1 MTSEQADAERP
12 DLHHP
17 WPLPADAFCGR
28 GAELTALRKDFADA
42 SAGTPRLVLLEGPGG
57 IGKTALLRRF
67 LDSLTDPCVL
77 HASGEENES
86 ALPCGVLAQ
95 LVGQSPVPVP
105 ETLAELVSRVPRS
118 LHANLPPLAAGFGLL
133 DLLGEAQGK
142 GPVVLVVDDAH
153 WADPESL
160 NALTFALRRL
170 RHDRVLAVV
179 ALRDPQV
186 PELPEG
192 LRRLLTDP
200 RTRRLALTGLSPDEL
215 AALSDR
221 LGVAR
226 LPHSA
231 SLRLHGHTHGN
242 PLHARALLDQVPPDV
257 LLDVTT
263 PLPAPRSYAMLVL
276 AGLAGCGTAAQRLVQ
291 AVSVLG
297 LSCRLHTAARLA
309 RVPQPLLALERAV
322 KAGLLREAPAGS
334 SAPEIAF
341 PHPLVQAAV
350 YQDIGPA
357 QRAALHTRAAE
368 LVADEYSRLRHR
380 VLAATGPD
388 EDLAAALAECARRE
402 AATGQ
407 WAVAGTHLRH
417 ASRVAT
423 SAAERDRLAVEAVEA
438 LLLDGRVQEAA
449 ELATGLTESADPAL
463 RGYVRGYVTRV
474 QGRTQAA
481 WTLLVD
487 AWESVDRER
496 DPSLAARAAE
506 QLSYAA
512 VMCGQ
517 AAVAARWAERAQ
529 RLSTAQ
535 GPSRMLRFNHL
546 IALGLSGRAKEG
558 IALAEDLPDPM
569 IVPLKSI
576 DLLLARGQLRLWSDD
591 LRGARQDLLGAVANC
606 RTTTVPLRLLSASG
620 LAQTL
625 HRLGEWDE
633 ALIHAES
640 AASIADDADQ
650 SWLMPV
656 THGVAAQILAARG
669 AWDRAAEHLRTAAEV
684 PGGAETPVAY
694 AYGVCA
700 RGHLADARGEPWDVV
715 EALRPLLAF
724 AEQDGV
730 NEPGVVDW
738 QPLLVDALTKVGEL
752 DEAEAVLGP
761 FEERARARGRHS
773 ALAAAARVRGN
784 LLAARRETQRAQA
797 AYARAQ
803 DHAAQVP
810 LPFEQARVALDHGSF
825 LRRIG
830 RRSLAIAQLQ
840 AAHTTMSRLGALP
853 HQALCERELTACGR
867 AAPARGA
874 DEQPHDGAGD
884 GVEGT
889 LTPQELAVARLA
901 ARGLTNRQIA
911 TALAL
916 SVKTIEY
923 HLGHTYAKLGISSR
937 IGLVRRLGPPDGPES
952 SSPSV
957 G

>member
-1 MTSEQADAERP
+1 MTTGDAAHDVFHSAAP
-12 DLHHP
+12 G
-17 WPLPADAFCGR
+17 DAFCGR
-28 GAELTALRKDFADA
+28 ARELAALQQDFADVCTG
-42 SAGTPRLVLLEGPGG
+42 SPRLVLLEGPGG
-57 IGKTALLRRF
+57 IGKTALVRRF
-67 LDSLTDPCVL
+67 LDSVHGTCVL

-95 LVGQSPVPVP
+95 LVGQSPLPVP
-105 ETLAELVSRVPRS
+105 DTLAGLVRLPQS

-133 DLLGEAQGK
+133 DLLSEVQSK

-170 RHDRVLAVV
+170 RHDRVLAIV

-186 PELPEG
+186 PELPDG
-192 LRRLLTDP
+192 LRRLLTDT
-200 RTRRLALTGLSPDEL
+200 RTRRLALDGLSPGEL
-215 AALSDR
+215 SALSTR

-231 SLRLHGHTHGN
+231 SLRLHTHTHGN
-242 PLHARALLDQVPPDV
+242 PLHARALLGQVPPAV

-276 AGLAGCGTAAQRLVQ
+276 ANLAGCGPQAQRLVQ

-297 LSCRLHTAARLA
+297 LSCRLRSAARLA
-309 RVPQPLLALERAV
+309 RVDRPLPALERAV
-322 KAGLLREAPAGS
+322 KAGLLRETPAGA
-334 SAPEIAF
+334 APEVAF
-341 PHPLVQAAV
+341 PHPLVHAAV

-368 LVADEYSRLRHR
+368 LVDDDYTKLRHR
-380 VLAATGPD
+380 VLAASGPD
-388 EDLAAALAECARRE
+388 EQLADALAASARRE

-423 SAAERDRLAVEAVEA
+423 GPAERDRLAVEAVEA

-449 ELATGLTESADPAL
+449 ELAHGLPDCADPAL
-463 RGYVRGYVTRV
+463 RGYVRGYVARV
-474 QGRTQAA
+474 QGRTEAA

-487 AWESVDRER
+487 AWEQCDHEK
-496 DPSLAARAAE
+496 DPSLGARAAE

-512 VMCGQ
+512 VMCGR
-517 AAVAARWAERAQ
+517 AAEAAQWAERAQ

-558 IALAEDLPDPM
+558 IALAADLPDPM

-591 LRGARQDLLGAVANC
+591 LHGARQDLLGAVANC
-606 RTTTVPLRLLSASG
+606 RTTTVPLRLLSASA

-633 ALIHAES
+633 ALIHAEA
-640 AASIADDADQ
+640 AASIADDTDQ

-656 THGVAAQILAARG
+656 THGVAAQILSARG
-669 AWDRAAEHLRTAAEV
+669 AWERAAEHLRTALDV

-694 AYGVCA
+694 AYAVCA
-700 RGHLADARGEPWDVV
+700 RGSLADARGEPQGVV
-715 EALRPLLAF
+715 DAVRPLLAF

-738 QPLLVDALTKVGEL
+738 QPLLVDALVQLGEL

-761 FEERARARGRHS
+761 FEERARARGRHTS
-773 ALAAAARVRGN
+773 LAAAARTRGN
-784 LLAARRETQRAQA
+784 LAAARRDTQRAQA

-810 LPFEQARVALDHGSF
+810 VAFGRARVELDHGSF
-825 LRRIG
+825 LRRLG

-840 AAHTTMSRLGALP
+840 AAYTTMTALGALP
-853 HQALCERELTACGR
+853 YRARCVRELNACGR
-867 AAPARGA
+867 SAPDRTAEERAADAVEEGL
-874 DEQPHDGAGD
+874 DGA
-884 GVEGT
+884 

-901 ARGLTNRQIA
+901 AQGLTNRQIA

-923 HLGHTYAKLGISSR
+923 HLGHTYAKLGITSR
-937 IGLVRRLGPPDGPES
+937 IGLVRRLGPQS
-952 SSPSV
+952 SSPSA

>member
-1 MTSEQADAERP
+1 MTLEDAAHDLRHPAVP
-12 DLHHP
+12 DI
-17 WPLPADAFCGR
+17 AFCGR
-28 GAELTALRKDFADA
+28 APELAALRADFAA
-42 SAGTPRLVLLEGPGG
+42 AVAGTPRLVLLEGPGG
-57 IGKTALLRRF
+57 IGKTTLVRRF
-67 LDSLTDPCVL
+67 LDTVDDGTCVL

-95 LVGQSPVPVP
+95 LVGQSPLPVP
-105 ETLAELVSRVPRS
+105 DTLAGLLVRTPQS
-118 LHANLPPLAAGFGLL
+118 LHANLPPLSAGFGLI
-133 DLLGEAQGK
+133 DLLSEVQSK

-179 ALRDPQV
+179 ALRDPHV

-192 LRRLLTDP
+192 LRRLLTDA
-200 RTRRLALTGLSPDEL
+200 RTRRLALDGLSPDEL

-231 SLRLHGHTHGN
+231 SLRLHTHTHGN
-242 PLHARALLDQVPPDV
+242 PLHARALLDQVPSAV

-276 AGLAGCGTAAQRLVQ
+276 ANLAGCGTQAQRLVQ

-297 LSCRLHTAARLA
+297 LSCRLQVAARLA
-309 RVPQPLLALERAV
+309 KVAQPLPALERAV
-322 KAGLLREAPAGS
+322 KAGLLRETHGGA
-334 SAPEIAF
+334 SAPQICF
-341 PHPLVQAAV
+341 PHPLVHAAV

-357 QRAALHTRAAE
+357 QRAALHTRAAA
-368 LVADEYSRLRHR
+368 LVADEYSKLRHR

-388 EDLAAALAECARRE
+388 EQLAAALAACARRE

-423 SAAERDRLAVEAVEA
+423 SSRERDRLAVEAVEA

-449 ELATGLTESADPAL
+449 ELATGLPESADPAL
-463 RGYVRGYVTRV
+463 RGYVRGYVARV

-487 AWESVDRER
+487 AWEQCDQERE
-496 DPSLAARAAE
+496 PALAARAAE

-517 AAVAARWAERAQ
+517 AASAARWAERAQ

-558 IALAEDLPDPM
+558 IALAADLPDPM
-569 IVPLKSI
+569 IVPLKST
-576 DLLLARGQLRLWSDD
+576 DLLLARGELRLWSDD
-591 LRGARQDLLGAVANC
+591 LHGARHDLRGAVANC
-606 RTTTVPLRLLSASG
+606 RATTVPLRLLSTSA

-650 SWLMPV
+650 WWLKPV

-669 AWDRAAEHLRTAAEV
+669 AFGRAAEHLRTAGEG

-700 RGHLADARGEPWDVV
+700 QGHCADARGEPRAVV
-715 EALRPLLAF
+715 EALRPLLGF

-738 QPLLVDALTKVGEL
+738 QPLLVDALVQLGEL

-761 FEERARARGRHS
+761 YEELARARGRHS
-773 ALAAAARVRGN
+773 ALAAAARIRGN
-784 LLAARRETQRAQA
+784 LLAARREPQRAQA
-797 AYARAQ
+797 AYVRAQ
-803 DHAAQVP
+803 DHAAQAP
-810 LPFEQARVALDHGSF
+810 LPFVRARVALDHGAF

-840 AAHTTMSRLGALP
+840 AAHTVMTELGALP
-853 HQALCERELTACGR
+853 YQARCVRELSACGR
-867 AAPARGA
+867 AAPPLPTDERAREGA
-874 DEQPHDGAGD
+874 DDSLDGA
-884 GVEGT
+884 

-901 ARGLTNRQIA
+901 AQGLTNRQIA
-911 TALAL
+911 TSLAL

-923 HLGHTYAKLGISSR
+923 HLGHTYAKLGITSR
-937 IGLVRRLGPPDGPES
+937 IGLVQRLGPQER
-952 SSPSV
+952 SSPSA

>member
-1 MTSEQADAERP
+1 MTTGDTAH
-12 DLHHP
+12 DLFHS
-17 WPLPADAFCGR
+17 PAPGDAFCGR
-28 GAELTALRKDFADA
+28 ARELAALQQDFADVCTG
-42 SAGTPRLVLLEGPGG
+42 SPRLVLLEGPGG
-57 IGKTALLRRF
+57 IGKTALVRRF
-67 LDSLTDPCVL
+67 LDSVHGTCVL

-95 LVGQSPVPVP
+95 LVGQSPLPVP
-105 ETLAELVSRVPRS
+105 DTLAGLVRMPQS

-133 DLLGEAQGK
+133 DLLSEVQSK

-170 RHDRVLAVV
+170 RHDRVLAIV

-186 PELPEG
+186 PELPDG
-192 LRRLLTDP
+192 LRRLLTDAP
-200 RTRRLALTGLSPDEL
+200 TRRLALDGLSPGEL
-215 AALSDR
+215 SALSSR

-231 SLRLHGHTHGN
+231 SLRLHSHTHGN
-242 PLHARALLDQVPPDV
+242 PLHARALLGQVPSAV
-257 LLDVTT
+257 LLDVAT

-276 AGLAGCGTAAQRLVQ
+276 ANLAGCGPQTQRLVQ

-297 LSCRLHTAARLA
+297 LSCRLRAAARLA
-309 RVPQPLLALERAV
+309 RVDRPLPALERAV
-322 KAGLLREAPAGS
+322 KAGLLRETPAGV
-334 SAPEIAF
+334 APEVAF
-341 PHPLVQAAV
+341 PHPLVHAAV

-357 QRAALHTRAAE
+357 QRADLHTRAAE
-368 LVADEYSRLRHR
+368 LVDDEYTKLRHR

-388 EDLAAALAECARRE
+388 EQLADALAACARRE

-423 SAAERDRLAVEAVEA
+423 SPGERDRLAVEAVEA

-449 ELATGLTESADPAL
+449 ELAHGLPDGADPAL
-463 RGYVRGYVTRV
+463 RGYVRGYVARV
-474 QGRTQAA
+474 QGRTEAA
-481 WTLLVD
+481 WTLLAD
-487 AWESVDRER
+487 AWEQCDHER
-496 DPSLAARAAE
+496 DPSLGARAAE

-512 VMCGQ
+512 VMCGR
-517 AAVAARWAERAQ
+517 AAVAAQWAERAQ

-558 IALAEDLPDPM
+558 IALAADLPDPM

-591 LRGARQDLLGAVANC
+591 LSGARQDLLGAVANC
-606 RTTTVPLRLLSASG
+606 RTTTVPLRLLSASA

-640 AASIADDADQ
+640 AASIADDTDQ
-650 SWLMPV
+650 SWLKPV
-656 THGVAAQILAARG
+656 THGVAAQILSARG
-669 AWDRAAEHLRTAAEV
+669 AWERAAEHLRTALDV
-684 PGGAETPVAY
+684 PAGAETPVAY
-694 AYGVCA
+694 AYAVCA
-700 RGHLADARGEPWDVV
+700 RGSLADARGEPQEVV
-715 EALRPLLAF
+715 DALRPLLGF

-738 QPLLVDALTKVGEL
+738 QPLLVDALVQLGEL
-752 DEAEAVLGP
+752 DEAEAVLVP
-761 FEERARARGRHS
+761 FEERARARGRHTS
-773 ALAAAARVRGN
+773 LAAAARTRGN
-784 LLAARRETQRAQA
+784 LAAARRDTQRAQA

-810 LPFEQARVALDHGSF
+810 VAFGRARVELDHGSF
-825 LRRIG
+825 LRRLG

-840 AAHTTMSRLGALP
+840 AAYTTMTALGALP
-853 HQALCERELTACGR
+853 YRARCVRELTACGR
-867 AAPARGA
+867 AAPDLPAEER
-874 DEQPHDGAGD
+874 AGD
-884 GVEGT
+884 AVEDGLEGA

-901 ARGLTNRQIA
+901 AQGLTNRQIA

-923 HLGHTYAKLGISSR
+923 HLGHTYAKLGITSR
-937 IGLVRRLGPPDGPES
+937 IGLVRRLGPQS
-952 SSPSV
+952 SSPSA

>member
-1 MTSEQADAERP
+1 MTPEDAP
-12 DLHHP
+12 HDLFHSAAP
-17 WPLPADAFCGR
+17 GDAFCGR
-28 GAELTALRKDFADA
+28 ARELASLQQDFADVCT
-42 SAGTPRLVLLEGPGG
+42 GTPRLVLLEGPGG
-57 IGKTALLRRF
+57 IGKTALVRRF
-67 LDSLTDPCVL
+67 LDSVHGTCVL

-95 LVGQSPVPVP
+95 LVGQSPLPVP
-105 ETLAELVSRVPRS
+105 ETLAGLVRIPQS

-133 DLLGEAQGK
+133 DLLSEVQGK

-170 RHDRVLAVV
+170 RHDRVLAIV

-186 PELPEG
+186 PELPDG
-192 LRRLLTDP
+192 LRRLLTDA
-200 RTRRLALTGLSPDEL
+200 RTRRLALDGLTPGEL
-215 AALSDR
+215 SALSTR

-231 SLRLHGHTHGN
+231 SLRLHDHTHGN
-242 PLHARALLDQVPPDV
+242 PLHARALLDQVPSAV

-276 AGLAGCGTAAQRLVQ
+276 ANLAGCGPSTQRLVQ

-297 LSCRLHTAARLA
+297 IGCRLGSAARLA
-309 RVPQPLLALERAV
+309 RVAQPLPALERAV
-322 KAGLLREAPAGS
+322 RAGLLRETPAGV
-334 SAPEIAF
+334 APEVAF
-341 PHPLVQAAV
+341 PHPLVHAAV

-368 LVADEYSRLRHR
+368 LVDDEYTRLRHR

-388 EDLAAALAECARRE
+388 EQLADALAACARRE

-417 ASRVAT
+417 ASRAAT
-423 SAAERDRLAVEAVEA
+423 SPRERDRLAVEAVEA

-449 ELATGLTESADPAL
+449 ELAGGLPDCSDPAL
-463 RGYVRGYVTRV
+463 RGYVRGYVARV
-474 QGRTQAA
+474 QGRTDEA

-487 AWESVDRER
+487 AWEQCDREQ

-512 VMCGQ
+512 VMCGR
-517 AAVAARWAERAQ
+517 AAVAAQWAERAQ

-546 IALGLSGRAKEG
+546 IALGLSGRAKDG
-558 IALAEDLPDPM
+558 IALAAGLPDPM
-569 IVPLKSI
+569 VVPLKSI

-591 LRGARQDLLGAVANC
+591 LHGARRDLLGAVANC
-606 RTTTVPLRLLSASG
+606 RTTTVPLRLLSASA

-640 AASIADDADQ
+640 AASIADDTDQ
-650 SWLMPV
+650 SWLKPV

-669 AWDRAAEHLRTAAEV
+669 VWERAAEHLRTALDV
-684 PGGAETPVAY
+684 PGGAETPVAFAY
-694 AYGVCA
+694 AVRA
-700 RGHLADARGEPWDVV
+700 RGCLADARGEPREVV
-715 EALRPLLAF
+715 EAVRPLLRF

-738 QPLLVDALTKVGEL
+738 QPLLVDALVQLGEL
-752 DEAEAVLGP
+752 DEAEEVLAP
-761 FEERARARGRHS
+761 FEERARTRGRHAS
-773 ALAAAARVRGN
+773 LAAAARVRGN
-784 LLAARRETQRAQA
+784 LAAARRHTQRAQA
-797 AYARAQ
+797 AFARAQ
-803 DHAAQVP
+803 DHAAQAP
-810 LPFEQARVALDHGSF
+810 LPFARARVELDHGAF

-840 AAHTTMSRLGALP
+840 AAYTTMTALGAQP
-853 HQALCERELTACGR
+853 YRARCVRELTACGR
-867 AAPARGA
+867 AAPDLPA
-874 DEQPHDGAGD
+874 DERDRHAGDEGLDGA
-884 GVEGT
+884 

-901 ARGLTNRQIA
+901 AQGLTNRQIA
-911 TALAL
+911 TTLAL

-937 IGLVRRLGPPDGPES
+937 IGLVRRLGPHTG
-952 SSPSV
+952 SPSAPSA

>member
-1 MTSEQADAERP
+1 MTPEDVSHDRRHVP
-12 DLHHP
+12 VTD
-17 WPLPADAFCGR
+17 DAFCGR
-28 GAELTALRKDFADA
+28 ARELDALRADFADA
-42 SAGTPRLVLLEGPGG
+42 RAGTPRVVLLEGPGG

-67 LDSLTDPCVL
+67 LDTLDGPCVL

-86 ALPCGVLAQ
+86 SLPCGVLAQ
-95 LVGQSPVPVP
+95 LVGQSPLPVP
-105 ETLAELVSRVPRS
+105 ETLAGLMRAPQS

-133 DLLGEAQGK
+133 DLIGEVQGK

-179 ALRDPQV
+179 ALRDPYV
-186 PELPEG
+186 PELPDG
-192 LRRLLTDP
+192 LRRLLTAP
-200 RTRRLALTGLSPDEL
+200 PTRRLALDGLSPDEL

-221 LGVAR
+221 LGGAH

-231 SLRLHGHTHGN
+231 SVRLRTHTHGN
-242 PLHARALLDQVPPDV
+242 PLHARALLDQVPSAV

-276 AGLAGCGTAAQRLVQ
+276 ANLAGCGPQTQRLVQ

-297 LSCRLHTAARLA
+297 ISCRLRTAARLA
-309 RVPQPLLALERAV
+309 KVAQPLPALERAV
-322 KAGLLREAPAGS
+322 KAGLLRESPAGT
-334 SAPEIAF
+334 SAPEVSF
-341 PHPLVQAAV
+341 PHPLVHAAV

-357 QRAALHTRAAE
+357 QRSALHERAAALVE
-368 LVADEYSRLRHR
+368 DEYTKLRHR

-388 EDLAAALAECARRE
+388 EQLADALAACARRE

-423 SAAERDRLAVEAVEA
+423 SATERDRLAVEAVEA

-449 ELATGLTESADPAL
+449 ELAGGLPESADPAL
-463 RGYVRGYVTRV
+463 RGYVRGYVARV

-487 AWESVDRER
+487 AWESCDRGR
-496 DPSLAARAAE
+496 YPCLAARAAE

-517 AAVAARWAERAQ
+517 AAVAAQWAERAQ
-529 RLSTAQ
+529 RLSTDQ

-546 IALGLSGRAKEG
+546 VALGLSGRAKEG
-558 IALAEDLPDPM
+558 IALAGELPDPM

-591 LRGARQDLLGAVANC
+591 LRGARQDLLGAVTNC
-606 RTTTVPLRLLSASG
+606 RTTTVPLRLLSASA

-640 AASIADDADQ
+640 SASIADDADQ
-650 SWLMPV
+650 SWLQPV

-669 AWDRAAEHLRTAAEV
+669 AFDRAAEHLRTAAEV

-700 RGHLADARGEPWDVV
+700 QGATADARGEPRAVV
-715 EALRPLLAF
+715 AALRPLLAF

-738 QPLLVDALTKVGEL
+738 QPLLVDALVQLGEL
-752 DEAEAVLGP
+752 DEAEAVLDP

-773 ALAAAARVRGN
+773 ALAAAARARGN
-784 LLAARRETQRAQA
+784 LLAARRDTQGAQS

-810 LPFEQARVALDHGSF
+810 LPFGQARVALDHGAF
-825 LRRIG
+825 LRRLG

-840 AAHTTMSRLGALP
+840 AAHTTMTRLKALP
-853 HQALCERELTACGR
+853 YQARCVRELNACGR
-867 AAPARGA
+867 AVSAPAVGGPA
-874 DEQPHDGAGD
+874 HDGAGD
-884 GVEGT
+884 ALDGA

-901 ARGLTNRQIA
+901 AQGQTNRQIA
-911 TALAL
+911 TTLAL

-923 HLGHTYAKLGISSR
+923 HLGHTYAKLGITSR
-937 IGLVRRLGPPDGPES
+937 IGLVRRLGPQERP
-952 SSPSV
+952 SPSA

>member
-1 MTSEQADAERP
+1 MSHDLRHPTAP
-12 DLHHP
+12 DE
-17 WPLPADAFCGR
+17 AFCGR
-28 GAELTALRKDFADA
+28 AAELDALRADFTDA
-42 SAGTPRLVLLEGPGG
+42 CAGTPRLVLLEGPGG
-57 IGKTALLRRF
+57 IGKTALVRRF
-67 LDSLTDPCVL
+67 LDTADGTALVL
-77 HASGEENES
+77 QASGEENES
-86 ALPCGVLAQ
+86 ALPWGVLAQ
-95 LVGQSPVPVP
+95 LVGQSPAPVP
-105 ETLAELVSRVPRS
+105 ETLAGLVRAPQS
-118 LHANLPPLAAGFGLL
+118 LHANLPSLTAGFGLL
-133 DLLGEAQGK
+133 DLLSEAQGK

-170 RHDRVLAVV
+170 RHDRVLALV
-179 ALRDPQV
+179 ALRDPHV
-186 PELPEG
+186 PQLPEG
-192 LRRLLTDP
+192 LRRLLTDA
-200 RTRRLALTGLSPDEL
+200 RTRRLALDGLSPEEL

-221 LGVAR
+221 LGGAR

-231 SLRLHGHTHGN
+231 SLRLHSHTHGN
-242 PLHARALLDQVPPDV
+242 PLHARALLDQVPPAM

-276 AGLAGCGTAAQRLVQ
+276 ANLAGCGAQAQRLVQ

-297 LSCRLHTAARLA
+297 FSCRLHAAARLA
-309 RVPQPLLALERAV
+309 RVAQPLPALERAV
-322 KAGLLREAPAGS
+322 KAGLLRESPAGT
-334 SAPEIAF
+334 SAPEISF
-341 PHPLVQAAV
+341 PHPLVHAAV

-357 QRAALHTRAAE
+357 QRAALHTRAAT
-368 LVADEYSRLRHR
+368 LVEDDYTKLRHR

-388 EDLAAALAECARRE
+388 ERLAEALAACARRE

-417 ASRVAT
+417 ASRVTT
-423 SAAERDRLAVEAVEA
+423 SPLERDRLAVEAVEA
-438 LLLDGRVQEAA
+438 LLLDGRVREAA
-449 ELATGLTESADPAL
+449 ELTGGLPESADPAL
-463 RGYVRGYVTRV
+463 RGYARGYVARV
-474 QGRTQAA
+474 QGRTQEA

-487 AWESVDRER
+487 AWQQCDQER
-496 DPSLAARAAE
+496 DPALAARAAE

-512 VMCGQ
+512 VMCGR
-517 AAVAARWAERAQ
+517 AAVAAQWAERAQ

-558 IALAEDLPDPM
+558 IALAADLPDPM
-569 IVPLKSI
+569 IVPLRST
-576 DLLLARGQLRLWSDD
+576 DLLLARGELRLWSDD
-591 LRGARQDLLGAVANC
+591 LHGARRDLLGAVANC
-606 RTTTVPLRLLSASG
+606 RTTTVPLRLLSTSA

-650 SWLMPV
+650 WWLKPV

-669 AWDRAAEHLRTAAEV
+669 AFDRAEEHLRTAAEV
-684 PGGAETPVAY
+684 PGGAETPVAHAY
-694 AYGVCA
+694 AVCA
-700 RGHLADARGEPWDVV
+700 RGHCADARGEPEAVV

-738 QPLLVDALTKVGEL
+738 QPLFVDALVQLGEL
-752 DEAEAVLGP
+752 DEAEAVLDP

-773 ALAAAARVRGN
+773 ALAAAARARGN
-784 LLAARRETQRAQA
+784 LAAARRDTLRAQA

-803 DHAAQVP
+803 GHAAQVP
-810 LPFEQARVALDHGSF
+810 LPLGQARVALDHGAF

-840 AAHTTMSRLGALP
+840 AAHAIMTRLGARP
-853 HQALCERELTACGR
+853 YQARCVRELSACGR
-867 AAPARGA
+867 AAPQLSAAEQPRDSGA
-874 DEQPHDGAGD
+874 DALD
-884 GVEGT
+884 GT

-901 ARGLTNRQIA
+901 AQGHTNRQIA

-937 IGLVRRLGPPDGPES
+937 IGLVQRLGPPPQ
-952 SSPSV
+952 SSPSA

>member
-1 MTSEQADAERP
+1 MTTEDTAH
-12 DLHHP
+12 DLFHAP
-17 WPLPADAFCGR
+17 PPGDAFCGR
-28 GAELTALRKDFADA
+28 TRELAALQQDFADVC
-42 SAGTPRLVLLEGPGG
+42 AGSPRLVLLEGPGG
-57 IGKTALLRRF
+57 IGKTALVRRF
-67 LDSLTDPCVL
+67 LDSVHGTCVL

-95 LVGQSPVPVP
+95 LVGQSPLPVP
-105 ETLAELVSRVPRS
+105 ETLAGLVRVPQS

-133 DLLGEAQGK
+133 DLLSEVQGK

-170 RHDRVLAVV
+170 RHDRVLAIV

-186 PELPEG
+186 PELPDG
-192 LRRLLTDP
+192 LRRLLTDAP
-200 RTRRLALTGLSPDEL
+200 TRRLALPGLSPGEL
-215 AALSDR
+215 AALSVR
-221 LGVAR
+221 LGSAR

-231 SLRLHGHTHGN
+231 SRRLHSHTHGN
-242 PLHARALLDQVPPDV
+242 PLHARALLGQVPPEV
-257 LLDVTT
+257 LLDVAT

-276 AGLAGCGTAAQRLVQ
+276 ANLADCGAATQRLVQ

-297 LSCRLHTAARLA
+297 LSCRLRTAARLA
-309 RVPQPLLALERAV
+309 RVAQPLPALERAV
-322 KAGLLREAPAGS
+322 KTGLLRETPAGV
-334 SAPEIAF
+334 APEVAF
-341 PHPLVQAAV
+341 PHPLVHAAV

-368 LVADEYSRLRHR
+368 LVDDEYTRLRHR
-380 VLAATGPD
+380 VLASTGPD
-388 EDLAAALAECARRE
+388 EQLADALATCARRE

-417 ASRVAT
+417 AARVAT
-423 SAAERDRLAVEAVEA
+423 SPRERDRLTVEAVEA

-449 ELATGLTESADPAL
+449 ELANGVPDGADPAL
-463 RGYVRGYVTRV
+463 RGYVRGYVARV
-474 QGRTQAA
+474 QGRTEAA
-481 WTLLVD
+481 RTLLAD
-487 AWESVDRER
+487 AWESCDRER

-512 VMCGQ
+512 VMCGR

-558 IALAEDLPDPM
+558 IALAADLPDPM

-591 LRGARQDLLGAVANC
+591 LPGARQDLLGAVANC
-606 RTTTVPLRLLSASG
+606 RTTTVPLRLLSASA

-625 HRLGEWDE
+625 HRLGAWDE

-640 AASIADDADQ
+640 SASIADDTDQ
-650 SWLMPV
+650 SWLKPV
-656 THGVAAQILAARG
+656 THGVSAQILAARG
-669 AWDRAAEHLRTAAEV
+669 AWERASDHLRTALDV

-694 AYGVCA
+694 AYAVCA
-700 RGHLADARGEPWDVV
+700 RGHFADARGEPQEVV
-715 EALRPLLAF
+715 DALRPLLRF

-738 QPLLVDALTKVGEL
+738 QPLLGDALVQLGEF
-752 DEAEAVLGP
+752 DEVEAVLGP
-761 FEERARARGRHS
+761 FEDRARARGRHAS
-773 ALAAAARVRGN
+773 LAAAARARGN
-784 LLAARRETQRAQA
+784 LAAARRDPKRAQA
-797 AYARAQ
+797 AFARAQ

-810 LPFEQARVALDHGSF
+810 VPFGRARVELDHGSF

-840 AAHTTMSRLGALP
+840 AAYTTMTALGAGP
-853 HQALCERELTACGR
+853 YRALCLRELNACGR
-867 AAPARGA
+867 AAPHLPA
-874 DEQPHDGAGD
+874 DGQERDAAAD
-884 GVEGT
+884 ALDGT

-901 ARGLTNRQIA
+901 AQGLTNRQIA

-923 HLGHTYAKLGISSR
+923 HLGHTYAKLGITSR
-937 IGLVRRLGPPDGPES
+937 IGLVRRLAPQ
-952 SSPSV
+952 SSPSA

>member
-1 MTSEQADAERP
+1 MTPEDERH
-12 DLHHP
+12 DLFHS
-17 WPLPADAFCGR
+17 PAPTDAFCGR
-28 GAELTALRKDFADA
+28 TRELAALQRDFADVCT
-42 SAGTPRLVLLEGPGG
+42 GTPRLVLLEGPGG
-57 IGKTALLRRF
+57 IGKTALVRRF
-67 LDSLTDPCVL
+67 LDSVHGTCVL

-95 LVGQSPVPVP
+95 LVGQSPLPVP
-105 ETLAELVSRVPRS
+105 ETLAGLVRVPQS

-133 DLLGEAQGK
+133 DLLSEVQGK

-170 RHDRVLAVV
+170 RHDRVLAIV

-192 LRRLLTDP
+192 LRRLLTDA
-200 RTRRLALTGLSPDEL
+200 RTRRLALDGLTPREL
-215 AALSDR
+215 SALSTR

-231 SLRLHGHTHGN
+231 SLRLHDHTHGN
-242 PLHARALLDQVPPDV
+242 PLHARALLDQVPSAV

-276 AGLAGCGTAAQRLVQ
+276 ANLAGCGPSTQRLVQ

-297 LSCRLHTAARLA
+297 LSCRLGSAARLA
-309 RVPQPLLALERAV
+309 RVAQPLPALERAV
-322 KAGLLREAPAGS
+322 RAGLLRETPAGV
-334 SAPEIAF
+334 APEVAF
-341 PHPLVQAAV
+341 PHPLVHAAV

-368 LVADEYSRLRHR
+368 LVDDEYTRLRHR

-388 EDLAAALAECARRE
+388 EQLAEALAACARRE

-417 ASRVAT
+417 ASRAAT
-423 SAAERDRLAVEAVEA
+423 SPRERDRLAVEAVEA
-438 LLLDGRVQEAA
+438 LLLDGRVQDAA
-449 ELATGLTESADPAL
+449 ELAGGLPDGSDPAL
-463 RGYVRGYVTRV
+463 RGYVRGYVARV
-474 QGRTQAA
+474 QGRTEEAC
-481 WTLLVD
+481 TLLAD
-487 AWESVDRER
+487 AWEQCDRER

-512 VMCGQ
+512 VMRGR
-517 AAVAARWAERAQ
+517 AAVAAQWAERAQ

-546 IALGLSGRAKEG
+546 IALGLSGRAKDG
-558 IALAEDLPDPM
+558 IALAADLPEPM
-569 IVPLKSI
+569 VVPLKSI

-591 LRGARQDLLGAVANC
+591 LHGARRDLLGAVANC
-606 RTTTVPLRLLSASG
+606 RTTTVPLRLLSASA
-620 LAQTL
+620 LAQSM

-640 AASIADDADQ
+640 AASVADDTDQ
-650 SWLMPV
+650 SWLKPV
-656 THGVAAQILAARG
+656 THGVAAQILSARG
-669 AWDRAAEHLRTAAEV
+669 AWERAAEHLRTALDV
-684 PGGAETPVAY
+684 PGGTETPVAFAY
-694 AYGVCA
+694 AVCA
-700 RGHLADARGEPWDVV
+700 RGCLAEARGEPREVV
-715 EALRPLLAF
+715 EALRPLLGF

-738 QPLLVDALTKVGEL
+738 QPLLADALVQLGEL
-752 DEAEAVLGP
+752 GEADAVLAP
-761 FEERARARGRHS
+761 FEERARARGRHTS
-773 ALAAAARVRGN
+773 LAAAARVRGN
-784 LLAARRETQRAQA
+784 LAAAQRHTQRAQA
-797 AYARAQ
+797 AFARAQ

-810 LPFEQARVALDHGSF
+810 LPFGRARVELDHGAF

-840 AAHTTMSRLGALP
+840 AAYTTLTELGAQP
-853 HQALCERELTACGR
+853 YRARCVRELTACGR
-867 AAPARGA
+867 AAPDLPA
-874 DEQPHDGAGD
+874 DERDRDIADDGLDGA
-884 GVEGT
+884 

-901 ARGLTNRQIA
+901 AQGLTNRQIA
-911 TALAL
+911 TTLAL

-937 IGLVRRLGPPDGPES
+937 IGLVRRLAPHS
-952 SSPSV
+952 TSPSA

>member
-1 MTSEQADAERP
+1 MTTGDTAH
-12 DLHHP
+12 DLFHS
-17 WPLPADAFCGR
+17 PAPGDAFCGR
-28 GAELTALRKDFADA
+28 ARELAALQQDFADVCTG
-42 SAGTPRLVLLEGPGG
+42 SPRLVLLEGPGG
-57 IGKTALLRRF
+57 IGKTALVRRF
-67 LDSLTDPCVL
+67 LDSVHGTCVL

-95 LVGQSPVPVP
+95 LVGQSPLPVP
-105 ETLAELVSRVPRS
+105 DTLAGLVRLPQS

-133 DLLGEAQGK
+133 DLLSEVQSK

-186 PELPEG
+186 PELPDG
-192 LRRLLTDP
+192 LRRLLTDA
-200 RTRRLALTGLSPDEL
+200 RTRRLALAGLSPGEL
-215 AALSDR
+215 SALSTR
-221 LGVAR
+221 LGVTR

-231 SLRLHGHTHGN
+231 SLRLHSHTHGN
-242 PLHARALLDQVPPDV
+242 PLHARALLGQVPPAV
-257 LLDVTT
+257 LLDVAT

-276 AGLAGCGTAAQRLVQ
+276 ANLAGCGPGTQRLVQ

-297 LSCRLHTAARLA
+297 LSCRLRAAARLA
-309 RVPQPLLALERAV
+309 RVDKPLPALERAV
-322 KAGLLREAPAGS
+322 KAGLLRETPAGV
-334 SAPEIAF
+334 APEVAF
-341 PHPLVQAAV
+341 PHPLVHAAV

-368 LVADEYSRLRHR
+368 LVDDEYTKLRHR

-388 EDLAAALAECARRE
+388 EQLAEALAACARRE

-423 SAAERDRLAVEAVEA
+423 SPGERDRLAVEAVEA

-449 ELATGLTESADPAL
+449 ELAHGLPDSADPAL
-463 RGYVRGYVTRV
+463 RGYVRGYVARV
-474 QGRTQAA
+474 QGRTEAA
-481 WTLLVD
+481 WTLLAD
-487 AWESVDRER
+487 AWEQCDNER
-496 DPSLAARAAE
+496 DPSLGARAAE

-517 AAVAARWAERAQ
+517 AAVAAQWAERAQ

-558 IALAEDLPDPM
+558 IALAADLPEPM
-569 IVPLKSI
+569 IVPLKKI

-591 LRGARQDLLGAVANC
+591 LAGARQDLLGAVANC
-606 RTTTVPLRLLSASG
+606 RTTTVPLRLLSASA

-640 AASIADDADQ
+640 AASIADDTDQ
-650 SWLMPV
+650 SWLKPV
-656 THGVAAQILAARG
+656 THGVAAQILSARG
-669 AWDRAAEHLRTAAEV
+669 AWERATEHLRTALDV
-684 PGGAETPVAY
+684 PGGAETPVAFAY
-694 AYGVCA
+694 AVCA
-700 RGHLADARGEPWDVV
+700 RGSLADARGEPQEVV
-715 EALRPLLAF
+715 DALRPLLGF

-738 QPLLVDALTKVGEL
+738 QPLLVDALVQLGEL

-761 FEERARARGRHS
+761 FEERARARGRHTS
-773 ALAAAARVRGN
+773 LAAAARTRGN
-784 LLAARRETQRAQA
+784 LAAARRDTQRAQA

-810 LPFEQARVALDHGSF
+810 VVFGRARVELDHGSF
-825 LRRIG
+825 LRRLG

-840 AAHTTMSRLGALP
+840 AAYTTMTALGALP
-853 HQALCERELTACGR
+853 YRARCVRELNACGR
-867 AAPARGA
+867 AAPDLPAEERAGDA
-874 DEQPHDGAGD
+874 VEDGLDGA
-884 GVEGT
+884 

-901 ARGLTNRQIA
+901 AQGLTNRQIA

-923 HLGHTYAKLGISSR
+923 HLGHTYAKLGITSR
-937 IGLVRRLGPPDGPES
+937 IGLVRRLGPQS
-952 SSPSV
+952 SSPSA

>member
-1 MTSEQADAERP
+1 MTTEGTAH
-12 DLHHP
+12 DLFHAP
-17 WPLPADAFCGR
+17 PPGDAFCGR
-28 GAELTALRKDFADA
+28 TRELAALQQDFADVC
-42 SAGTPRLVLLEGPGG
+42 AGSPRLVLLEGPGG
-57 IGKTALLRRF
+57 IGKTALVRRF
-67 LDSLTDPCVL
+67 LDSVHGTCVL

-95 LVGQSPVPVP
+95 LVGQSPLPVP
-105 ETLAELVSRVPRS
+105 ETLAGLVRVPQS

-133 DLLGEAQGK
+133 DLLSEVQGK
-142 GPVVLVVDDAH
+142 GPVILVVDDAH

-170 RHDRVLAVV
+170 RHDRVLAIV

-186 PELPEG
+186 PELPDG
-192 LRRLLTDP
+192 LRRLLTDAP
-200 RTRRLALTGLSPDEL
+200 TRRLVLDGLSPGEL
-215 AALSDR
+215 AALSVR
-221 LGVAR
+221 LGSAR

-231 SLRLHGHTHGN
+231 SQRLHSHTHGN
-242 PLHARALLDQVPPDV
+242 PLHARALLGQVPPDV
-257 LLDVTT
+257 LLDVAT

-276 AGLAGCGTAAQRLVQ
+276 ANLADCGAATQRLVQ

-297 LSCRLHTAARLA
+297 LSCRLRTAARLA
-309 RVPQPLLALERAV
+309 RVAQPLPALERAV
-322 KAGLLREAPAGS
+322 KSGLLRETPAGV
-334 SAPEIAF
+334 APEVAF
-341 PHPLVQAAV
+341 PHPLVHAAV

-368 LVADEYSRLRHR
+368 LVDDEYTKLRHR

-388 EDLAAALAECARRE
+388 EQLADALATCARRE

-407 WAVAGTHLRH
+407 WSVAGTHLRH

-423 SAAERDRLAVEAVEA
+423 SPRERDRLAVEAVEA

-449 ELATGLTESADPAL
+449 ELANGVPDGADPAL
-463 RGYVRGYVTRV
+463 RGYVRGYVARV
-474 QGRTQAA
+474 QGRTEAA
-481 WTLLVD
+481 RTLLAD
-487 AWESVDRER
+487 AWEQCDRDR
-496 DPSLAARAAE
+496 DPCLAARAAE

-512 VMCGQ
+512 VMCGR
-517 AAVAARWAERAQ
+517 AAVAAQWAERAQ

-558 IALAEDLPDPM
+558 IALAADLPDPM

-591 LRGARQDLLGAVANC
+591 LPGARQDLLGAVANC
-606 RTTTVPLRLLSASG
+606 RTTTVPLRLLSASA

-625 HRLGEWDE
+625 HRLGAWDE

-640 AASIADDADQ
+640 SASIADDTDQ
-650 SWLMPV
+650 SWLKPV
-656 THGVAAQILAARG
+656 THGVSAQILAARG
-669 AWDRAAEHLRTAAEV
+669 AWERASDHLRTALDV
-684 PGGAETPVAY
+684 PGGAETPVAWAY
-694 AYGVCA
+694 AVCA
-700 RGHLADARGEPWDVV
+700 RGHFADARGEPREVV
-715 EALRPLLAF
+715 DALRPLLRF

-738 QPLLVDALTKVGEL
+738 QPLLGDALVQVGEL
-752 DEAEAVLGP
+752 AEAEAVLGP
-761 FEERARARGRHS
+761 FEERARARGRHAS
-773 ALAAAARVRGN
+773 LAAAARARGN
-784 LLAARRETQRAQA
+784 LAAARRDPKRAQA
-797 AYARAQ
+797 AFARAQ

-810 LPFEQARVALDHGSF
+810 APFGRARVELDHGSF

-840 AAHTTMSRLGALP
+840 AAYTTMTALGAAP
-853 HQALCERELTACGR
+853 YRALCLRELNACGR
-867 AAPARGA
+867 AVPDLPADGRERDAAA
-874 DEQPHDGAGD
+874 DALD
-884 GVEGT
+884 GT

-901 ARGLTNRQIA
+901 AQGLTNRQIA

-923 HLGHTYAKLGISSR
+923 HLGHTYAKLGITSR
-937 IGLVRRLGPPDGPES
+937 IGLVQRLGPQS
-952 SSPSV
+952 SSPSA

>member
-1 MTSEQADAERP
+1 MTTEDTAH
-12 DLHHP
+12 DLFHAP
-17 WPLPADAFCGR
+17 PPGDAFCGR
-28 GAELTALRKDFADA
+28 TRELAALQQDFADVC
-42 SAGTPRLVLLEGPGG
+42 AGSPRLVLLEGPGG
-57 IGKTALLRRF
+57 IGKTALVRRF
-67 LDSLTDPCVL
+67 LDSVHGTCVL

-95 LVGQSPVPVP
+95 LVGQSPLPVP
-105 ETLAELVSRVPRS
+105 ETLAGLVRVPQS

-133 DLLGEAQGK
+133 DLLSEVQGK

-170 RHDRVLAVV
+170 RHDRVLAIV
-179 ALRDPQV
+179 ALRDLQV

-192 LRRLLTDP
+192 LRRLLTDAP
-200 RTRRLALTGLSPDEL
+200 TRRLALPGLSPGEL
-215 AALSDR
+215 AALSVR
-221 LGVAR
+221 LGSAR

-231 SLRLHGHTHGN
+231 SRRLHSHTHGN
-242 PLHARALLDQVPPDV
+242 PLHARALLGQVPPEV
-257 LLDVTT
+257 LLDVAT

-276 AGLAGCGTAAQRLVQ
+276 ASLADCGAATQRLVQ

-297 LSCRLHTAARLA
+297 LSCRLRTAARLA
-309 RVPQPLLALERAV
+309 RVGKALPALERAV
-322 KAGLLREAPAGS
+322 KTGLLRETPAGV
-334 SAPEIAF
+334 APEVAF
-341 PHPLVQAAV
+341 PHPLVHAAV

-368 LVADEYSRLRHR
+368 LVDDEYTRLRHR
-380 VLAATGPD
+380 VLASTGPD
-388 EDLAAALAECARRE
+388 EQLADALATCARRE

-417 ASRVAT
+417 AARVAT
-423 SAAERDRLAVEAVEA
+423 SPRERDRLTVEAVEA

-449 ELATGLTESADPAL
+449 ELANGVPDGADPAL
-463 RGYVRGYVTRV
+463 RGYVRGYVARV
-474 QGRTQAA
+474 QGRTEAA
-481 WTLLVD
+481 RTLLAD
-487 AWESVDRER
+487 AWESCDRER
-496 DPSLAARAAE
+496 EPSLAARAAE

-512 VMCGQ
+512 VMCGR

-558 IALAEDLPDPM
+558 IALAADLPDPM

-591 LRGARQDLLGAVANC
+591 LPGARQDLLGAVANC
-606 RTTTVPLRLLSASG
+606 RTTTVPLRLLSASA

-625 HRLGEWDE
+625 HRLGAWDE

-640 AASIADDADQ
+640 SASIADDTDQ
-650 SWLMPV
+650 SWLKPV
-656 THGVAAQILAARG
+656 THGVSAQILAARG
-669 AWDRAAEHLRTAAEV
+669 AWERASDHLRTALDV

-694 AYGVCA
+694 AYAVCA
-700 RGHLADARGEPWDVV
+700 RGHLADARGEPQEVV
-715 EALRPLLAF
+715 DALRPLLRF

-738 QPLLVDALTKVGEL
+738 QPLLGDALVQLGEL

-761 FEERARARGRHS
+761 FEDRARARGRHAS
-773 ALAAAARVRGN
+773 LAAAARARGN
-784 LLAARRETQRAQA
+784 LAAARRDPKRAQA
-797 AYARAQ
+797 AFARAQ

-810 LPFEQARVALDHGSF
+810 VPFGRARVELDHGSF

-840 AAHTTMSRLGALP
+840 AAYTTMTALGAVP
-853 HQALCERELTACGR
+853 YRALCLRELNACGR
-867 AAPARGA
+867 AAPHLPA
-874 DEQPHDGAGD
+874 DGPERDAAAD
-884 GVEGT
+884 ALDGT

-901 ARGLTNRQIA
+901 AQGLTNRQIA

-923 HLGHTYAKLGISSR
+923 HLGHTYAKLGITSR
-937 IGLVRRLGPPDGPES
+937 VGLVRRLAPQ
-952 SSPSV
+952 SSPSA